1 MGSLSFSLLIA
12 TRRLQDV
19 WFAIVEWWVFPTGK
33 FWALAGVVFFVSL
46 ATSYVFSIW
55 RGWLEA
61 PTQWHRVL
69 IAAGLGGVIP
79 LFLSF
84 LSKPNTSVI
93 GFFLSPVVVALF
105 LSAALFALTSAWYKS
120 ATALMVLVY
129 LVAPLVAGIPEQ
141 FVSGGSSWFDAV
153 TFSIRTPLLIALCG
167 WWLARARLVTSTT
180 TTAT

>member
-12 TRRLQDV
+12 KRGLQDV

-46 ATSYVFSIW
+46 ATSYAFSIW
-55 RGWLEA
+55 RGWLKA

-79 LFLSF
+79 LFLNF

-129 LVAPLVAGIPEQ
+129 LVAPLLAGIPEQ

-167 WWLARARLVTSTT
+167 WWLARARLVTSITI
-180 TTAT
+180 TAT